1 MKKQP
6 SLVGGASIV
15 AGVCIG
21 AGMLALPSAGAGAW
35 TLWTTLVLVVSMIC
49 MTFSGWLL
57 LEAYQYYDARASF
70 HTVVRDVLGP
80 WGNIFNNISVYFVGG
95 ILLYAYI
102 TTLGGIFD
110 AMWHG
115 GRSMS
120 SALACFVFGALV
132 WHSARAVDRAAI
144 LLILFM
150 LLSFFFS
157 ISGMVYRMD
166 MGRLLDFQG
175 DSFSHAPYALGLIPV
190 ALASFGYHHSVTSL
204 RAYYGEERMAARAI
218 RWGMMLTLL
227 VYLSWIWSVFGNLPR
242 NEFSPVMAAGGE
254 VSVLLLILGEAVAG
268 VSVKR
273 ALDAFALAA
282 VLSSFIGVGL
292 GVFDFLADFFGFDD
306 SRLGRGKT
314 WAVTFLPP
322 LVLSLVAPFGFI
334 KAIGYAGA
342 AATVWTCMIPALLA
356 IKIRRRQNMQGTF
369 ATPGGMATV
378 MIVLCFG
385 VLTAVFHVLAM
396 WGVLPVFGAA
406 R

>member
-6 SLVGGASIV
+6 SLAGGASIV

-35 TLWTTLVLVVSMIC
+35 TLWTTLVLVLSMVSM
-49 MTFSGWLL
+49 TLSGWLL
-57 LEAYQYYDARASF
+57 LEAYQRYDVRASF

-80 WGNIFNNISVYFVGG
+80 WGNIFNNGSVYFVGG

-110 AMWHG
+110 GMWHG
-115 GRSMS
+115 GRSVS
-120 SALACFVFGALV
+120 SVLACVGFGALV
-132 WHSARAVDRAAI
+132 WHSTRAVDRAAV
-144 LLILFM
+144 LLMVFM
-150 LLSFFFS
+150 LLSFVFS
-157 ISGMVYRMD
+157 ISGMVSHMD
-166 MGRLLDFQG
+166 IGSLLDFHG
-175 DSFSHAPYALGLIPV
+175 EPFSHAPYALGLIPV

-218 RWGMMLTLL
+218 YWGMLLTLC
-227 VYLSWIWSVFGNLPR
+227 VYLAWIWSVFGNLPR
-242 NEFSPVMAAGGE
+242 DGFSPVMAAGGE
-254 VSVLLLILGEAVAG
+254 VSVLLSALGEAVAG
-268 VSVKR
+268 ASVKR

-306 SRLGRGKT
+306 SRLGRSRT

-322 LVLSLVAPFGFI
+322 LVLSLVAPFGFV

-342 AATVWTCMIPALLA
+342 VATVWTCMIPALLVM
-356 IKIRRRQNMQGTF
+356 KIRRRQDAPRAFT
-369 ATPGGMATV
+369 TPGGMAAVV
-378 MIVLCFG
+378 MVLCFG
-385 VLTAVFHVLAM
+385 MLTAVFHVLAM
-396 WGVLPVFGAA
+396 LGVLPVWGMA
-406 R
+406 